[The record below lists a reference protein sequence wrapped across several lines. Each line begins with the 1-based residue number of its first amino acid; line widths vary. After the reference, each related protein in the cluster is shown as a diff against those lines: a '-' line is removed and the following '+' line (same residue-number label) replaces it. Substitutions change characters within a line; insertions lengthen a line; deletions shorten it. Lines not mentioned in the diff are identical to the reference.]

1 MRMYVCSSGWIDRDM
16 MNQNPCGLVVMGG
29 STGGLEALLVL
40 LEHLRQDYRIP
51 TILVLH
57 QRANRV
63 SGVPELLAAK
73 THLRVQEAEDKQ
85 PIEWGTLY
93 VAPPNYHLLVEK
105 EKMLSLSC
113 DAPVNYCR
121 PAIDVTFET
130 AAAAYGAALT
140 VCVLSGANQDGA
152 RGAADV
158 KRRGGRVLVQSRAE
172 AMMAVM
178 PAAALAA
185 TSVDAEI
192 DMPALAD
199 LLSTLVPAGG
209 G

>member
-1 MRMYVCSSGWIDRDM
+1 
-16 MNQNPCGLVVMGG
+16 MNQNPCGLVVIGG
-29 STGGLEALLVL
+29 STGGLEAMLVM

-63 SGVPELLAAK
+63 SGVPEFLASK
-73 THLRVQEAEDKQ
+73 THMRVLEAEDKQ

-105 EKMLSLSC
+105 EKTLSLSC

-121 PAIDVTFET
+121 PAIDVTLET

-140 VCVLSGANQDGA
+140 ACVLSGANHDGA
-152 RGAADV
+152 NGAAEV
-158 KRRGGRVLVQSRAE
+158 KRRGGCVFVQRSDD

-178 PAAALAA
+178 PMAARAA
-185 TSVDAEI
+185 TAI
-192 DMPALAD
+192 DGELDMQGMAV
-199 LLSTLVPAGG
+199 LLGSLVPAGERR
-209 G
+209 

>member
-1 MRMYVCSSGWIDRDM
+1 
-16 MNQNPCGLVVMGG
+16 MNQNPCGLVVIGG
-29 STGGLEALLVL
+29 STGGLEALLVM
-40 LEHLRQDYRIP
+40 LEHLPSDYRIP

-57 QRANRV
+57 QRANRI
-63 SGVPELLAAK
+63 SGVPEFLVNK
-73 THLRVQEAEDKQ
+73 THLRVLEAEDKQ
-85 PIEWGTLY
+85 PIDWGTLY

-140 VCVLSGANQDGA
+140 ACVLSGANHDGA
-152 RGAADV
+152 HGAVEV
-158 KRRGGRVLVQSRAE
+158 KRRGGRVLVQSCAD

-178 PAAALAA
+178 PAATLAA
-185 TSVDAEI
+185 TAVDAEL
-192 DMPALAD
+192 DMPGLAH
-199 LLSTLVPAGG
+199 LLAHLIPAGVQP
-209 G
+209 